1 MNQLSTNVVRQQMA
15 FPEVATLRKGTPKV
29 KGGSRNDFIQGSD
42 LGNKFRVSFYPGT
55 NDAKAAFAAAFPGTY
70 VKYDNTYR
78 KPGVYAEPDGFEV
91 DRIRAMVPFRS
102 VFDAWEWANEAHSAG
117 RMVAKADDTHYLMLR
132 DPNNGEYLVKS
143 GEPFTEYQPGMK
155 VTYERNGK
163 QFSLPIRTVG
173 RLKLFIPQ
181 IERMVFFTLK
191 TTSFYDRLNID
202 QNLSAIEFL
211 ANTLNGGNAAGI
223 PFFIYRREQ
232 EICWNKPD
240 GSAQRIKKWLVNI
253 EADPEWVKAATARM
267 ASFALTGT
275 VTVRA
280 LAPVTESRQ
289 LTGPVSPVEP
299 DEPGDLIEEDYG
311 DQNYVDATPEPEE
324 PPAQKTAQV
333 TDEAKK
339 PATAATAQNSGA
351 AGNTAPKSDAGQA
364 TNKRPYQAVEFK
376 QRFDLAVKVIEEKN
390 HLDSI
395 GDIHRR
401 IVASIIDTTFNGS
414 QTMRYEVCEWLTG
427 YASTKDMSKA
437 QIKTIMHIAQVV
449 DFDDMPCAEF
459 IQEIKWAHDAAL
471 KAKGQQVIPGM

>member
-1 MNQLSTNVVRQQMA
+1 MNTQLSTNVVRQQMA

-29 KGGSRNDFIQGSD
+29 KGGSRNDFIQGAD

-91 DRIRAMVPFRS
+91 ERIRAMVPFRS
-102 VFDAWEWANEAHSAG
+102 VFDAWDWANEAHSAG
-117 RMVAKADDTHYLMLR
+117 RMVAKADDSHYLMLR
-132 DPNNGEYLVKS
+132 DPSTGEYLVKN
-143 GEPFTEYQPGMK
+143 GEPFMEYAPGMK
-155 VTYERNGK
+155 VAYERNGK
-163 QFSLPIRTVG
+163 QYSLPIRTVG

-202 QNLSAIEFL
+202 AQLSAIEFL

-289 LTGPVSPVEP
+289 LTGPVAPVEV
-299 DEPGDLIEEDYG
+299 DEPGDVVEEDFG
-311 DQNYVDATPEPEE
+311 DQDFVDAEPEPEQ
-324 PPAQKTAQV
+324 PPAQKTAPAP
-333 TDEAKK
+333 TAK
-339 PATAATAQNSGA
+339 A
-351 AGNTAPKSDAGQA
+351 SDAGSQA
-364 TNKRPYQAVEFK
+364 ASKRPYQPDEFKERFTKAVEAI
-376 QRFDLAVKVIEEKN
+376 QEKN
-390 HLDSI
+390 HLENI
-395 GDIHRR
+395 GEMQRK

-414 QTMRYEVCEWLTG
+414 KTMRYEVCEWLTG
-427 YASTKDMSKA
+427 HASTKDMSKA
-437 QIKTIMHIAQVV
+437 QIKALLHVAQVI
-449 DFDDMPCAEF
+449 DFDDMPCPEF
-459 IQEIKWAHDAAL
+459 IQEIKWAHAEAL
-471 KAKGQQVIPGM
+471 KAKGQQTMPGL

>member
-1 MNQLSTNVVRQQMA
+1 MSTQLSTNVVRQQMA

-29 KGGSRNDFIQGSD
+29 KGGQRNDFIQGSD

-55 NDAKAAFAAAFPGTY
+55 TDAKAAFAAAFPGTL
-70 VKYDNTYR
+70 VKYDSTYR

-91 DRIRAMVPFRS
+91 ERIRAMVPFKS

-132 DPNNGEYLVKS
+132 DPNTGEYLVKN
-143 GEPFTEYQPGMK
+143 GEPFMEYAPGMK
-155 VTYERNGK
+155 VTYERGGK
-163 QFSLPIRTVG
+163 QYSLPIRTVG

-202 QNLSAIEFL
+202 AQLSAIEFL

-253 EADPEWVKAATARM
+253 EADPEWVKAATTRM
-267 ASFALTGT
+267 ASFALTGV

-280 LAPVTESRQ
+280 LAPVSESRQ
-289 LTGPVSPVEP
+289 LTGPVSPAEV
-299 DEPGDLIEEDYG
+299 DEPGDPAEEDYG
-311 DQNYVDATPEPEE
+311 DQDFIDATPEPEE
-324 PPAQKTAQV
+324 PPAPKTA
-333 TDEAKK
+333 
-339 PATAATAQNSGA
+339 PAP
-351 AGNTAPKSDAGQA
+351 GNTTEKSDVGQA
-364 TNKRPYQAVEFK
+364 TSKRPYQATEFK
-376 QRFDLAVKVIEEKN
+376 KKFELAVKAIAEKN
-390 HLDSI
+390 HLDNI
-395 GDIHRR
+395 GDTHRK
-401 IVASIIDTTFNGS
+401 IVASMIDTTFDGS

-427 YASTKDMSKA
+427 NASTKDMSKA
-437 QIKTIMHIAQVV
+437 QVKALLHIAQVV
-449 DFDDMPCAEF
+449 EFGDMPCTEF
-459 IQEIKWAHDAAL
+459 IQEIKWAHEAAL
-471 KAKGQQVIPGM
+471 MAKGQQSMPGM